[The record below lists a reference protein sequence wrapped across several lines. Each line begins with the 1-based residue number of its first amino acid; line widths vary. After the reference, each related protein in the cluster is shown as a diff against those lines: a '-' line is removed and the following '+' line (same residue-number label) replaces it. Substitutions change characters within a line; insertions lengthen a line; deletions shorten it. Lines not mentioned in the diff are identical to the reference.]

1 MNKRSPLI
9 LSLTTAAMLLLLSL
23 ESQAIQAPQIS
34 TVSQDAKV
42 GFAIVH
48 TGQSGLTPEALLV
61 SGGSWFNLR
70 NLVQNAV
77 LIRHPKGDVMIDAGL
92 GQKIDEQFSENSFAM
107 RQLFAYENLNPAID
121 QYAQAAYDALEVKK
135 IIPTHLHWDHAS
147 GIVDFPKA
155 KVWVQKPE
163 YEEATEG
170 SAPAHLQSQL
180 NSPDTQW
187 HFFELDNKAHLGY
200 SKSLDVYGD
209 GSIVLVDLKGH
220 SAGQV
225 GIFLTISSGKQ
236 YFFVGD
242 TTWTIKGVQD
252 NAPRSEVLKWLVE
265 VNWDTEKNTQ
275 KISQL
280 NDFYQANQDIVMV
293 PAHDETL
300 MKNLPLFPDFQY

>member
-1 MNKRSPLI
+1 MNKRSPFVRSI
-9 LSLTTAAMLLLLSL
+9 TTVTMLLLLSI
-23 ESQAIQAPQIS
+23 ESQAISAHQAL
-34 TVSQDAKV
+34 KV

-48 TGQSGLTPEALLV
+48 TGQAGLTPEAVLV

-70 NLVQNAV
+70 HLAQNAV

-92 GQKIDEQFSENSFAM
+92 GKKIDKQFSENNVVM
-107 RQLFAYENLNPAID
+107 RQLFSYKNLNPAID
-121 QYAQAAYDALEVKK
+121 QYTQAAYDALDIKK

-147 GIVDFPKA
+147 GIVDFPMA
-155 KVWVQKPE
+155 HVWVQRAE
-163 YEEATEG
+163 YEEAIAG
-170 SAPAHLQSQL
+170 PAPAHLQSQL

-187 HFFELDNKAHLGY
+187 HFFELNNKAHLGY

-220 SAGQV
+220 TAGQV
-225 GIFLTISSGKQ
+225 GIFLTVSSGKQ

-252 NAPRSEVLKWLVE
+252 NAPRSDMLKWLVNI
-265 VNWDTEKNTQ
+265 NWDNEANAQ

-280 NDFYQANQDIVMV
+280 NTFYNAHKNIVMV
-293 PAHDETL
+293 PAHDETV
-300 MKNLPLFPDFQY
+300 MKDLPLFPNFKY